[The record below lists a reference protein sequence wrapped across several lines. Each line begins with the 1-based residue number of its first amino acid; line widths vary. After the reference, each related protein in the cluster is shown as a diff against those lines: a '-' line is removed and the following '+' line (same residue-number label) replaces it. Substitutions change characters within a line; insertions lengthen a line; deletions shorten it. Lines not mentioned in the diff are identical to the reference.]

1 MHVRPERNA
10 DVLVGSLVVAVG
22 KSSRPARVGLP
33 AEVVDVVLDDVAL
46 KQFHGGQCLP
56 RL

>member
-1 MHVRPERNA
+1 MSVRPERNA
-10 DVLVGSLVVAVG
+10 DVLVGLLLVAVG
-22 KSSRPARVGLP
+22 KLSRPARVGLP

-46 KQFHGGQCLP
+46 KKFHGGQCLP